1 MKERTFVSF
10 DWALKRILRD
20 KANFGVLEG
29 FLTTLLKFNVKI
41 HRLLES
47 ESNKERNEAK
57 YNRVDL
63 LAEDGQGELVL
74 IEVQGEPEF
83 AYFQRMLFGASKL
96 VTDYIN
102 GGQNYENVKKI
113 YSVNIVY
120 FDLGQGDDVVY
131 QGKTEFRGIHNGDLL
146 RLSPY
151 QRQKFNVSD
160 VYQLY
165 PEYYILKVNDF
176 NKWSRVPLD
185 QWLYFLCTSDIPE
198 DADAPGLKEAREKLA
213 IMKMTREEQRAY
225 DNYRMSLHILENTM
239 ETARGEAMLEGHAKG
254 LEEGRAKGLEE
265 GRVKG
270 LEEGRV
276 KGLEEGR
283 VKGLEEGRVKG
294 LEEGRVKGLEEGRV
308 KGLEEGRAKGLEEGR
323 VKGMEEGRVKGLEE
337 GRAKGMEEGRA
348 KGMEEGRVKGLEEGR
363 AQGLEEGAQDKAAD
377 IARKMKS
384 KGMAVSEIA
393 ELTGLTVDE
402 IIQLLS

>member
-225 DNYRMSLHILENTM
+225 DSYRMSLHILENTM

-283 VKGLEEGRVKG
+283 VKGL
-294 LEEGRVKGLEEGRV
+294 
-308 KGLEEGRAKGLEEGR
+308 
-323 VKGMEEGRVKGLEE
+323 
-337 GRAKGMEEGRA
+337 EEGRA